1 METRPLRFS
10 MPDATRQRLRTLDGC
25 VEVMTR
31 REKPYLDGY
40 WPLLSLREAWD
51 LGAETS
57 TGG

>member
-1 METRPLRFS
+1 

-40 WPLLSLREAWD
+40 PPLLSLREAWD